1 MTTLNNVC
9 PSTIEQF
16 VMIEYPG
23 FVENVDKALDTMG
36 GIDTIEKVFDSQKD
50 RLELKFRKSDPLAHA
65 AYGDRAPKKCLVI
78 RIKRSK
84 ATKDES
90 NPSTTQS
97 TSTAKQ
103 TKDNREDAI
112 QYEANVIATI
122 QTSYKFETLAEF
134 QWLPMQR
141 TNQAKNIDPKNLHT
155 GVNIVRSPDSLNPRY
170 ASILDDALPLK
181 DPFDNTL
188 RNFNPDAPLL
198 ILPALF
204 SRFDTPRE
212 IHQPH
217 PKFRSKEMREE
228 FERQQSMSIIGRTR
242 KRRATMS
249 YLLNFS
255 DQVPDKPPE
264 KLVKERAM
272 VSQQE
277 KSMVPRLAVCFERQK
292 VWSKAALC
300 FELNCST
307 TDIKFILPL
316 IAFYYL
322 TGPFR
327 TMWVKYGYNPHKDP
341 SSKPLQTLDFRV
353 RNPQDSQE
361 YSRRSMHQ
369 YQIPLRKNS
378 ERTKHYSQQLDLKSV
393 ISVGNTSSTSHF
405 YDDNFD
411 DPLGGLKNMASAEAM
426 CKFRRDLIPPAR
438 QLSYQLKD
446 IELNEVQAIV
456 SSNDGQEPDVCSE
469 KDGWLS
475 EGSLDRIRKI
485 MTKTLHETMDL
496 MSKQLEQVDE

>member
-1 MTTLNNVC
+1 MTTLECVC
-9 PSTIEQF
+9 PSTVEQF

-23 FVENVDKALDTMG
+23 FVKNVDKALDTMG

-84 ATKDES
+84 GKKTL
-90 NPSTTQS
+90 STSS
-97 TSTAKQ
+97 TSTIK
-103 TKDNREDAI
+103 TKSSKTREDADH
-112 QYEANVIATI
+112 YEANVIATI
-122 QTSYKFETLAEF
+122 QTTYKFETLAEF

-141 TNQAKNIDPKNLHT
+141 TNQSNNLDPKNLHT
-155 GVNIVRSPDSLNPRY
+155 GVDIVRTPESLNPQY
-170 ASILDDALPLK
+170 ASILDDVLPLK

-228 FERQQSMSIIGRTR
+228 FERQQSLSIIGRTR
-242 KRRATMS
+242 KRRTTMS

-255 DQVPDKPPE
+255 DPVPDKPPE
-264 KLVKERAM
+264 KLIKERAL

-277 KSMVPRLAVCFERQK
+277 KSMVPRLAACFERQK

-307 TDIKFILPL
+307 SDIKFILPL
-316 IAFYYL
+316 VAFYYL

-341 SSKPLQTLDFRV
+341 SNKPLQTLDFRV
-353 RNPQDSQE
+353 RNPQDPQE

-378 ERTKHYSQQLDLKSV
+378 ERAKHYSQQLDLKSV
-393 ISVGNTSSTSHF
+393 ISVANTSGASHF

-446 IELNEVQAIV
+446 IELTEVQSIV
-456 SSNDGQEPDVCSE
+456 NSNDGQEPEICSE
-469 KDGWLS
+469 KDGWLP
-475 EGSLDRIRKI
+475 EGSLDKIRKI
-485 MTKTLHETMDL
+485 MTKTLHETVNL
-496 MSKQLEQVDE
+496 MSSQLEQIDE